1 MSGPGGPFDGDQDRL
16 EGGDEDLPWPEP
28 DREPGPEQTEQTE
41 QTGPRRRVTDA
52 GVAGEVETE
61 DETDD
66 DGNPQSRGARKAAR
80 TARVRKRRRVLL
92 SIGGALVV
100 IVLGF
105 VLWYEL
111 EAHAIGAP
119 GPQVVVTV
127 QQGESTSSV
136 ISALSQHGVIGS
148 SLAFQISEVVHG
160 TPTVLPGS
168 YALHQNLSFSTVRQL
183 LAAGPN
189 IYPVNVRP
197 GFTLSEVAQEVDS
210 VPGHSSGSFEK
221 VAASGAV
228 HSSVSPPGSD
238 NLEGMLGTGIYNILP
253 GESDTTILTDMVQ
266 RFDQDAQAAGL
277 TVASANALGMTPY
290 QVLTV
295 ASIVE
300 KEGYIPV
307 NMPDTARVIYNR
319 LAQGTPLQ
327 MDSTVLYALGQDGG
341 PVTSQ
346 DLKIHSPYNTY
357 LNNGLTPTPIC
368 MPSEDALEGG
378 RASPGRL
385 LALLRAGQE
394 RRHHGL
400 LRYLRRAAG
409 QRAAGQ
415 EPWPPLSPARARS

>member
-1 MSGPGGPFDGDQDRL
+1 VSGAGGPFDGDDAGGV
-16 EGGDEDLPWPEP
+16 EDGDEDLPWPQPDPEP
-28 DREPGPEQTEQTE
+28 
-41 QTGPRRRVTDA
+41 TGPRRRVGDGGVTVDDA
-52 GVAGEVETE
+52 TEGE
-61 DETDD
+61 DE
-66 DGNPQSRGARKAAR
+66 GNQESRTARKASR
-80 TARVRKRRRVLL
+80 SARVRKRRRILL
-92 SIGGALVV
+92 GVGGALVV
-100 IVLGF
+100 IVLAF
-105 VLWYEL
+105 ALWYEL
-111 EAHAIGAP
+111 ESHALGSP
-119 GPQVVVTV
+119 GPQVVLTV
-127 QQGESTSSV
+127 HQGESTSSV
-136 ISALSQHGVIGS
+136 ISALSQKGVIGS

-168 YALHQNLSFSTVRQL
+168 YALHQNLSFSDVRQV

-210 VPGHSSGSFEK
+210 VPGHSAGGFAK

-228 HSSVSPPGSD
+228 HSSVSPPASD
-238 NLEGMLGTGIYNILP
+238 NLEGMLGTGIYNVLP

-341 PVTSQ
+341 PVTAQ
-346 DLKIHSPYNTY
+346 DLKIQSPYNSY
-357 LNNGLTPTPIC
+357 LNTGLTPTPIC
-368 MPSEDALEGG
+368 MPSEDALNAAVHPPAGSWLFFVLVKKDGTMAFSDTYAEQ
-378 RASPGRL
+378 
-385 LALLRAGQE
+385 LANEQLAKSR
-394 RRHHGL
+394 GL
-400 LRYLRRAAG
+400 
-409 QRAAGQ
+409 
-415 EPWPPLSPARARS
+415 P